1 MNGHTQSVLEG
12 RVEVRFPGGEWGTIC
27 DDHFDLRD
35 ANVVC
40 RMLNHTVADRMFS
53 PAYEYGVVSDDV
65 NTWLDNLKCRG
76 DENSLMECRHR
87 GWGISNCGHF
97 EDVGVVCK
105 NDSIPTLNGKL

>member
-1 MNGHTQSVLEG
+1 MNGPTQSVLEG

-76 DENSLMECRHR
+76 MRIH
-87 GWGISNCGHF
+87 
-97 EDVGVVCK
+97 
-105 NDSIPTLNGKL
+105 